1 MIYPKRLLITASLSF
16 LLAMTASA
24 ETARDIML
32 KVDKVARESYSS
44 SIQKVK
50 LSTCKYGVSA
60 NKMRCVEE
68 PRIKVLE
75 SVQKDAG
82 VGAKDTRS
90 ISILLEPI
98 GEKGIGM
105 LTYDYDDPEKDAD
118 TWLYLSALGKV
129 KRMISSS
136 EDSDESGSF
145 FGTEFSI
152 EDVETNKVDDYTYS
166 LSKEETFADR
176 PTFVIESIPT
186 EKKSRKSR
194 YGKSVS
200 WVDRERFIVLKVN
213 LFNRHG
219 KPYKQLTVRNTELI
233 DKVWISRNLTM
244 NNLVTRRIT
253 NMDLINVAFNIEVP
267 DEFLTQ
273 RTLTDFAFRERE
285 LVKLRKFIE

>member
-1 MIYPKRLLITASLSF
+1 MNFSIRLMSILVIGLLYSASL
-16 LLAMTASA
+16 MA

-50 LSTCKYGVSA
+50 LSSCKYGITG

-82 VGAKDTRS
+82 TEAKDTRS
-90 ISILLEPI
+90 ISIILEPI

-105 LTYDYDDPEKDAD
+105 LTYDYDDPDKDAD

-152 EDVETNKVDDYTYS
+152 EDVETDKIDDYTYT
-166 LSKEETFADR
+166 LTGEETYAER
-176 PTFVIESIPT
+176 PTYVIESLPT
-186 EKKSRKSR
+186 EKKARKSK

-200 WVDRERFIVLKVN
+200 WVDRERFIVLKAN

-219 KPYKQLTVRNTELI
+219 KPYKQLTVRHTELI
-233 DKVWISRNLTM
+233 DSVWVSRQLTM
-244 NNLVTRRIT
+244 NNLVTRRLT
-253 NMDLINVAFNIEVP
+253 NMELISVAFNIAVP

-285 LVKLRKFIE
+285 LTTLRKFIE